1 MRLLYVLSMQTHAWR
16 RLRGIRRPVADRG
29 TSLLSAA
36 VIIVLPT
43 LFGCAASSSPSTENN
58 EGSPYGY
65 PTQSLGD
72 FFKGSGTPSQTADCR
87 TEPAPQPHV
96 PGYPNQSLVDYFTNA
111 RNSQAPDPPQPHV
124 PGYPNQSLVDYFTN
138 ARNSQAPVDCVTQ
151 SRTADV
157 PRPPSTYT
165 ASGQPYS
172 PPAGSAAYPPA
183 PPATATA
190 SSPPQTPPPSA
201 AASSPPPPSNTASV
215 YPQESLIDFFKRT
228 TSR

>member
-1 MRLLYVLSMQTHAWR
+1 MQTRAWR
-16 RLRGIRRPVADRG
+16 RLRGIRRPVADPG
-29 TSLLSAA
+29 TSLFSAA

-87 TEPAPQPHV
+87 PEPPPQPKV
-96 PGYPNQSLVDYFTNA
+96 PGYPNQSLWDVFTN
-111 RNSQAPDPPQPHV
+111 
-124 PGYPNQSLVDYFTN
+124 GG
-138 ARNSQAPVDCVTQ
+138 NSQAPVDCVTQ
-151 SRTADV
+151 SRTANL

-172 PPAGSAAYPPA
+172 PPAGTAAYPPA

-201 AASSPPPPSNTASV
+201 AASGPPPPSNTASV
-215 YPQESLIDFFKRT
+215 YPQESLIDFFKKA
-228 TSR
+228 TSQ

>member
-1 MRLLYVLSMQTHAWR
+1 MRLLYVLSMQTRAWR

-65 PTQSLGD
+65 PTQSLSD

-87 TEPAPQPHV
+87 PEP
-96 PGYPNQSLVDYFTNA
+96 
-111 RNSQAPDPPQPHV
+111 PPQPHV
-124 PGYPNQSLVDYFTN
+124 PGYPNQSLFSN
-138 ARNSQAPVDCVTQ
+138 ARNSQAPVDCGTQ

-172 PPAGSAAYPPA
+172 PPAGTAAYPPA

-190 SSPPQTPPPSA
+190 SSPPQTSPPSP
-201 AASSPPPPSNTASV
+201 AASGPPPPSNTASV

-228 TSR
+228 TSQ

>member
-111 RNSQAPDPPQPHV
+111 RNSQAP
-124 PGYPNQSLVDYFTN
+124 
-138 ARNSQAPVDCVTQ
+138 VDCVTQ

-183 PPATATA
+183 PPATATT

-228 TSR
+228 TSQ

>member
-1 MRLLYVLSMQTHAWR
+1 MRLLYVLSMQTRAWR
-16 RLRGIRRPVADRG
+16 RLRGIRRPVADRD
-29 TSLLSAA
+29 TSLFSAA
-36 VIIVLPT
+36 IMIVLPT

-58 EGSPYGY
+58 EASPYGY
-65 PTQSLGD
+65 PTQSLSD

-87 TEPAPQPHV
+87 PEP
-96 PGYPNQSLVDYFTNA
+96 
-111 RNSQAPDPPQPHV
+111 PPQPHV

-172 PPAGSAAYPPA
+172 PPAGTAAYPPA
-183 PPATATA
+183 PTA

-201 AASSPPPPSNTASV
+201 AASGPPPPSNTASV

-228 TSR
+228 TSQ

>member
-1 MRLLYVLSMQTHAWR
+1 MSMQTRAWR
-16 RLRGIRRPVADRG
+16 RLRGIRRPVADPG
-29 TSLLSAA
+29 TSLFSAA
-36 VIIVLPT
+36 VIIMLPT

-87 TEPAPQPHV
+87 PEPPPQPKV
-96 PGYPNQSLVDYFTNA
+96 PGYPNQSLWDAFTNA
-111 RNSQAPDPPQPHV
+111 
-124 PGYPNQSLVDYFTN
+124 G
-138 ARNSQAPVDCVTQ
+138 NSQAPVDCVTQ
-151 SRTADV
+151 SRTADL

-172 PPAGSAAYPPA
+172 PPAG
-183 PPATATA
+183 TATA

-201 AASSPPPPSNTASV
+201 AASGPPPPSNTASV
-215 YPQESLIDFFKRT
+215 YPQESLIDFFKRA
-228 TSR
+228 TSQ

>member
-1 MRLLYVLSMQTHAWR
+1 MQTRAWR
-16 RLRGIRRPVADRG
+16 RLRGIRRPVADRD
-29 TSLLSAA
+29 TSLFFAA
-36 VIIVLPT
+36 IIIVLPT

-72 FFKGSGTPSQTADCR
+72 VFKGSGTPSRTADCR
-87 TEPAPQPHV
+87 PEPPPQPKV
-96 PGYPNQSLVDYFTNA
+96 PGYPNQALGDYFTNS
-111 RNSQAPDPPQPHV
+111 RI
-124 PGYPNQSLVDYFTN
+124 
-138 ARNSQAPVDCVTQ
+138 SQAPVDCVTQ
-151 SRTADV
+151 SRTANL

-172 PPAGSAAYPPA
+172 PPAGTAAYPPA

-190 SSPPQTPPPSA
+190 SSPPQTPPASA
-201 AASSPPPPSNTASV
+201 AASGPPPPSNTASV

-228 TSR
+228 TSQ